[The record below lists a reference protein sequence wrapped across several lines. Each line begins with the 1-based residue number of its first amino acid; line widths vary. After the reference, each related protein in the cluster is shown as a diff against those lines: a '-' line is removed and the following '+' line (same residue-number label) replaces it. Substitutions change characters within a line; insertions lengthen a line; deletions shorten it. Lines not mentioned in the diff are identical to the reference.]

1 MKKTQL
7 CFYGREQLHSPDLE
21 IEHLIA
27 QNAITSLAI
36 VKVLHLLSQVSFL
49 LFELLSL

>member
-1 MKKTQL
+1 MGESSSTP
-7 CFYGREQLHSPDLE
+7 PDLE

-27 QNAITSLAI
+27 QNAVTSLAI
-36 VKVLHLLSQVSFL
+36 VKVLHLLFQVSFL